1 MKLTH
6 HKAGVGGRQETRLK
20 SRTVLKIET
29 KIWVVAF
36 ASKSMEVN
44 DRSSL

>member
-6 HKAGVGGRQETRLK
+6 PEPGTGGCRVTLLK
-20 SRTVLKIET
+20 SRTVLKIDA
-29 KIWVVAF
+29 KIGVTAF
-36 ASKSMEVN
+36 ASKSLVVN